1 MSATAIL
8 LCSCPDARGIVA
20 RVTGFLDTYGANL
33 VHADHHADLSEKTS
47 FLRLEW
53 EQDGFTLDETSFAAA
68 FGPIA
73 DSMGMS
79 WRLHRS
85 TDRPKLAILV
95 SRQDHCLVDL
105 LHRFSIGELPGE
117 VAFVAG
123 NHDDARPMV
132 EHYGIP
138 WFDIPAK
145 AGDEQAK
152 ALSERLVLEE
162 CQARGVELVV
172 LARYMQVLSK
182 RFLSTAALPVI
193 NIHHSFLPAFKGGKP
208 YHQAFERGVKI
219 VGATSHYVTE
229 DLDEGP
235 IIEQDVE
242 RVSHRD
248 SVDDLVRKGR
258 DLEKLVLARAVRLH
272 LSRRVLRFRNRTI
285 VFD

>member
-1 MSATAIL
+1 MSTAIL
-8 LCSCPDARGIVA
+8 LCSCPDARGVVA
-20 RVTGFLDTYGANL
+20 RVTGFLHTYGANL
-33 VHADHHADLSEKTS
+33 VHADHHADLAEKTS

-53 EQDGFTLDETSFAAA
+53 ELEGFGLDTVSFPAA

-73 DSMGMS
+73 HSMDMT
-79 WRLHRS
+79 WRLHS
-85 TDRPKLAILV
+85 SADRPRVAILV
-95 SRQDHCLVDL
+95 SKQDHCLVDL

-123 NHDDARPMV
+123 NHSDPQRIVA
-132 EHYGIP
+132 HYGVP
-138 WFDIPAK
+138 WFDLPAR
-145 AGDEQAK
+145 AGDPLAK
-152 ALSERLVLEE
+152 SASEALVLEE
-162 CQARGVELVV
+162 CAKRGVEIVV
-172 LARYMQVLSK
+172 LARYMQVLSGQ
-182 RFLSTAALPVI
+182 FLSESGIPVI

-242 RVSHRD
+242 RVSHSD
-248 SVDDLVRKGR
+248 TVDDLVRKGR

-272 LSRRVLRFRNRTI
+272 LSRRVLRHRHRTV
-285 VFD
+285 VFG

>member
-1 MSATAIL
+1 MNPTSIL
-8 LCSCPDARGIVA
+8 LCSCPDAKGVVA
-20 RVTGFLDTYGANL
+20 RVTGFLHTYGANL
-33 VHADHHADLSEKTS
+33 VHADHHADLALKTS

-53 EQDGFTLDETSFAAA
+53 ERDGFTLDPDSFPAA

-73 DSMGMS
+73 SSMGMDWS
-79 WRLHRS
+79 LHLS
-85 TDRPKLAILV
+85 TDRPRVGILV

-123 NHDDARPMV
+123 NHPDARRIV
-132 EHYGIP
+132 EHYDLP
-138 WFDIPAK
+138 WFDLSAR
-145 AGDEQAK
+145 AGDEAAK
-152 ALSERLVLEE
+152 AESEAMVLRE
-162 CQARGVELVV
+162 CAARGVELVV
-172 LARYMQVLSK
+172 LARYMQVLSGQ
-182 RFLSTAALPVI
+182 FLTQASFPVI

-235 IIEQDVE
+235 IIEQGVE
-242 RVSHRD
+242 RVTHQD
-248 SVDDLVRKGR
+248 GVEDLVRKGR

-272 LSRRVLRFRNRTI
+272 LSRRVLRHRNRTI
-285 VFD
+285 VFG

>member
-20 RVTGFLDTYGANL
+20 RVTGFLNTYGANL

-53 EQDGFTLDETSFAAA
+53 ELEGFTLDETSFAAA

-73 DSMGMS
+73 DSMRMS
-79 WRLHRS
+79 WKLHRS

-123 NHDDARPMV
+123 NHDDARSMV

-145 AGDEQAK
+145 AGDEQTK
-152 ALSERLVLEE
+152 SLSERLVLEE

-182 RFLSTAALPVI
+182 QFLSAAAFPVI